1 MSIEKIREKLERIN
15 IQAKETENEIH
26 ERIAEIGYKDYLDL
40 ELANNES
47 ERISDLKTLL
57 FLAEENGDI
66 TEAEGDALLLEYE

>member
-1 MSIEKIREKLERIN
+1 MSIERIREKLERIN
-15 IQAKETENEIH
+15 IQAKETADEIH
-26 ERIAEIGYKDYLDL
+26 ERISEIGYKDYLDL